1 MENNSL
7 NRICKIAIAV
17 GLGVVMCGAA
27 VSPAF
32 ADDHGRDGRQ
42 EERHGDR
49 GRGGDRDRGEVYVAP
64 VPEYYYAP
72 EPNYYYAPEPDY
84 YDYNYTPQP
93 EYYPPPPSPGISL
106 FFGF

>member
-49 GRGGDRDRGEVYVAP
+49 GRGSRGRRLA
-64 VPEYYYAP
+64 AAR
-72 EPNYYYAPEPDY
+72 NRA
-84 YDYNYTPQP
+84 
-93 EYYPPPPSPGISL
+93 
-106 FFGF
+106 